1 MGLNCRVHYL
11 FILIIVLLAK
21 IGHCQDVSFQ
31 QLEQK
36 VYQLNN
42 ELKYNQS
49 QALLLPVLQDEL
61 VCADDKY
68 KVATLLSYTYKR
80 IFDYQSAL
88 KFLTLA
94 CTFAEQTANRQQ
106 YVAAILCEEAFVYF
120 DTHDYQKAD
129 SLMILLEK
137 SGFRHVSLENKSK
150 LVMQQGYLLFLNKQY
165 EQAEATYDKAIVW
178 MRASTPCHLPMIFV
192 KKMQLYNAM
201 NRLDLLGDA
210 LKQSTFYADSC
221 KIIKYHLYAHEE
233 LRDIYKARN
242 NLPKLAQTQ
251 IKLDSL
257 NKIYA
262 REENISSLHNQK
274 ETLLLTDKEQ
284 KLQREHVGKRYLVML
299 LAGLV
304 MVAFALLGWLLTY
317 RWQQRLM
324 EARFYRMKSELEIY
338 LASGRVTPPN
348 SVAPAKENL
357 PVGLSERQRE
367 VLDLMAVGMSNKMI
381 ADKLCI
387 SENTVKYH
395 IKNIY
400 QILEIKNRKEF
411 LVNVNK

>member
-1 MGLNCRVHYL
+1 MGLNCGVHCL
-11 FILIIVLLAK
+11 FSLIIVLLAK
-21 IGHCQDVSFQ
+21 VGYCQDVSFQ

-49 QALLLPVLQDEL
+49 QALLLPVLQNEL

-80 IFDYQSAL
+80 LFDYQSAL

-94 CTFAEQTANRQQ
+94 RTFAEQTANRQQ
-106 YVAAILCEEAFVYF
+106 HIAAILCEEAFVHF

-129 SLMILLEK
+129 SLMTLLEK
-137 SGFRHVSLENKSK
+137 SGFKHVSLENKSK

-165 EQAEATYDKAIVW
+165 EQAEATYDKALVW
-178 MRASTPCHLPMIFV
+178 MRAAAPCHLPMIFV
-192 KKMQLYNAM
+192 KRMQLYNAM
-201 NRLDLLGDA
+201 NRLDLLSDA

-242 NLPKLAQTQ
+242 DLPKLAQTQ

-274 ETLLLTDKEQ
+274 ETLLLTDKDQ
-284 KLQREHVGKRYLVML
+284 KLQREYISKRYLVML

-304 MVAFALLGWLLTY
+304 MVALALLGWLLTY

-324 EARFYRMKSELEIY
+324 EARFYGMKSELEIY
-338 LASGRVTPPN
+338 LASDRMTLPN
-348 SVAPAKENL
+348 SVVPAKENL
-357 PVGLSERQRE
+357 PAGLSDRQRA
-367 VLDLMAVGMSNKMI
+367 VLDLMAMGMSNKLI

-400 QILEIKNRKEF
+400 QLLEIKNRKEF